1 MDFKGFRA
9 LTFDCYGTLVDWE
22 TGILSAVMGRFE
34 STHPEIEGDL
44 ILTCLAAIQALRQ
57 KIRPAE
63 NYPLLLSRCYAAIED
78 SLGLP
83 GDRDAQRAFGDTIGT
98 WPPFADTVAALGYLQ
113 QHFALGIF
121 SNVDNV
127 SLAKTIH
134 LLEARFSVTVTAED
148 VGSYKPAL
156 NHFHEGF
163 RRFEALGIAKSEILH
178 VAQSKRHD
186 IAPANRIGL
195 ASVWIDRRYDR
206 DGRGLAV
213 EAEAQPNAMFTSLAQ
228 FVEAHKNYKKATT

>member
-1 MDFKGFRA
+1 MNFKGFRA
-9 LTFDCYGTLVDWE
+9 LTFDCYGTLIDWE
-22 TGILSAVMGRFE
+22 TGILNAVLDRFAAAD
-34 STHPEIEGDL
+34 PDIEGDL
-44 ILTCLAAIQALRQ
+44 VLTCLAAVQALRQ

-63 NYPLLLSRCYAAIED
+63 SYPLLLSRCYASIED

-83 GDRDAQRAFGDTIGT
+83 SDRDAQRAFGDSIGT

-121 SNVDNV
+121 SNVDNA
-127 SLAKTIH
+127 SLAKTIR
-134 LLEARFSVTVTAED
+134 LLGARFDVTVTAED
-148 VGSYKPAL
+148 IGSYKPAL

-186 IAPANRIGL
+186 IVPANRIGL
-195 ASVWIDRRYDR
+195 ASVWIDRRHDR
-206 DGRGLAV
+206 GGRGMAV
-213 EAEAQPNAMFTSLAQ
+213 AAEAEPTAAFTSLAQ
-228 FVEAHKNYKKATT
+228 FVEAHKKYKKAS